1 MIGLRKTLTPNIFSA
16 QNTFYVFLLLGLGT
30 HVKNQWP
37 CPVEAYRVRQER
49 NAMLG
54 HSFCGNVLERLV
66 HPATAKFLRP
76 RHAYVAGFVYFVL
89 PITQVLK
96 LLIGANL
103 HKGFRQNEVWFARFM
118 LCKPSVRLL
127 LEIFEFYLTD

>member
-1 MIGLRKTLTPNIFSA
+1 MFSHNFGGDILKHLIYA
-16 QNTFYVFLLLGLGT
+16 
-30 HVKNQWP
+30 
-37 CPVEAYRVRQER
+37 A
-49 NAMLG
+49 A
-54 HSFCGNVLERLV
+54 
-66 HPATAKFLRP
+66 AKLFWP
-76 RHAYVAGFVYFVL
+76 RHAHITGFVYFVL